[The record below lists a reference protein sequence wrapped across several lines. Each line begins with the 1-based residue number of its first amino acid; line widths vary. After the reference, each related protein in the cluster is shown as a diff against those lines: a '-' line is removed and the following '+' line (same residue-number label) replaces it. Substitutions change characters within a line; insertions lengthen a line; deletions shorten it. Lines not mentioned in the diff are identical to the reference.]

1 MEEVREFIEKV
12 DSASPAPGGGA
23 VAAYTSS
30 LAVALTR
37 MAINI
42 SMKRKSFANYEEK
55 EQKYVLD
62 LMAKLKIIE
71 DEMYLLKDK
80 DVETFNEYMV
90 AYRSKDQNEINRM
103 TLECFKLPKKLNELI
118 NESLEIISLLEKYVV
133 SSVMSDYK
141 MSLLMLSSM
150 IDCCNENM
158 LINLK
163 WIEEESVK
171 KEYETI
177 KEINKIWL
185 GKIKEKKNSWEEK

>member
-1 MEEVREFIEKV
+1 MEEVKEFIEKV

-37 MAINI
+37 MAVNI
-42 SMKRKSFANYEEK
+42 SMKRKSFSNYQEE
-55 EQKYVLD
+55 EQNYVRD

-71 DEMYLLKDK
+71 DKMYELKDK

-90 AYRSKDQNEINRM
+90 AYRSKDQKEIDRM
-103 TLECFKLPKKLNELI
+103 TLECFKLPKNLNELI
-118 NESLEIISLLEKYVV
+118 IDSLELIFALEKYVV

-150 IDCCNENM
+150 FDCCNENM

-163 WIEEESVK
+163 WIEDKDVI
-171 KEYETI
+171 ETYKNI
-177 KEINKIWL
+177 REVSLSWMNKIND
-185 GKIKEKKNSWEEK
+185 KKKSWEE

>member
-1 MEEVREFIEKV
+1 MEEVKEFIEKV

-37 MAINI
+37 MAVNI
-42 SMKRKSFANYEEK
+42 SMKRKSFSNHQEEEQNY
-55 EQKYVLD
+55 VRD

-71 DEMYLLKDK
+71 DKMYELKDK

-90 AYRSKDQNEINRM
+90 AYRSKDQKEIDRM
-103 TLECFKLPKKLNELI
+103 TLECFKLPKNLNELI
-118 NESLEIISLLEKYVV
+118 IDSLELIFALEKYVV

-150 IDCCNENM
+150 FDCCNENM

-163 WIEEESVK
+163 WIEDKDVQ
-171 KEYETI
+171 ETYKNI
-177 KEINKIWL
+177 REVSLSWINKIND
-185 GKIKEKKNSWEEK
+185 KKKSWEE

>member
-1 MEEVREFIEKV
+1 MEEVKEFIEKV

-37 MAINI
+37 MAVNI
-42 SMKRKSFANYEEK
+42 SMKRKSFSNYQEE
-55 EQKYVLD
+55 EQNYVRD

-71 DEMYLLKDK
+71 DKMYELKDK

-90 AYRSKDQNEINRM
+90 AYRLKDQKEIDRM
-103 TLECFKLPKKLNELI
+103 TLECFKLPKNLNELI
-118 NESLEIISLLEKYVV
+118 IDSLELIFALEKYVV

-150 IDCCNENM
+150 FDCCNENM

-163 WIEEESVK
+163 WIEDKDVI
-171 KEYETI
+171 ETYKNI
-177 KEINKIWL
+177 RKMSLSWINKIND
-185 GKIKEKKNSWEEK
+185 KKKSWEE

>member
-37 MAINI
+37 MAVNI
-42 SMKRKSFANYEEK
+42 SMKRKSFSNYLEE
-55 EQKYVLD
+55 ERNLVLD
-62 LMAKLKIIE
+62 LMAKLKEIE
-71 DEMYLLKDK
+71 DNMYELKEK

-90 AYRSKDQNEINRM
+90 AYRSKVQEDIDRM
-103 TLECFKLPKKLNELI
+103 TLECFRLPKKLNELI
-118 NESLEIISLLEKYVV
+118 IEALDIIFALEKYVV

-141 MSLLMLSSM
+141 MSLLMIISM
-150 IDCCNENM
+150 LDCCNENM

-163 WIEEESVK
+163 YIEDNSVLEEYK
-171 KEYETI
+171 AIRETSLTW
-177 KEINKIWL
+177 INKIN
-185 GKIKEKKNSWEEK
+185 EKKKTWEE

>member
-1 MEEVREFIEKV
+1 MEEVKEFIEKV

-37 MAINI
+37 MAVNI
-42 SMKRKSFANYEEK
+42 SMKRKSFSNYLEE
-55 EQKYVLD
+55 EQNYVRD

-71 DEMYLLKDK
+71 DKMYELKDK

-90 AYRSKDQNEINRM
+90 AYRSKDQKEIDRM
-103 TLECFKLPKKLNELI
+103 TLECFKLPKNLNELI
-118 NESLEIISLLEKYVV
+118 IDSLELIFALEKYVV

-150 IDCCNENM
+150 FDCCNENM

-163 WIEEESVK
+163 WIEDKDVQ
-171 KEYETI
+171 ETYKNI
-177 KEINKIWL
+177 REVSLSWINKIND
-185 GKIKEKKNSWEEK
+185 KKKSWEE

>member
-1 MEEVREFIEKV
+1 MEEVKEFIEKV

-37 MAINI
+37 MAVNI
-42 SMKRKSFANYEEK
+42 SMKRKSFSNYQEE
-55 EQKYVLD
+55 EQNRVRD

-71 DEMYLLKDK
+71 DKMYELKDK

-90 AYRSKDQNEINRM
+90 AYRSKDQKEIDRM
-103 TLECFKLPKKLNELI
+103 TLECFKLPKNLNELI
-118 NESLEIISLLEKYVV
+118 IDSLELIFALEKYVV

-150 IDCCNENM
+150 FECCNENM

-163 WIEEESVK
+163 WIEDKDVQ
-171 KEYETI
+171 ETYKNI
-177 KEINKIWL
+177 REVSLSWINKIND
-185 GKIKEKKNSWEEK
+185 KKKSWEE

>member
-37 MAINI
+37 MAVNI
-42 SMKRKSFANYEEK
+42 SMKRKSFSNYLEE
-55 EQKYVLD
+55 ERNRVLD
-62 LMAKLKIIE
+62 LMAKLKEIE
-71 DEMYLLKDK
+71 DNMYELKEK

-90 AYRSKDQNEINRM
+90 AYRSKVQEDIDRM
-103 TLECFKLPKKLNELI
+103 TLECFRLPKKLNELI
-118 NESLEIISLLEKYVV
+118 IEALDIIFALEKYVV

-141 MSLLMLSSM
+141 MSLLMIISM
-150 IDCCNENM
+150 LDCCNENM

-163 WIEEESVK
+163 YIEDNSVLEEYK
-171 KEYETI
+171 AIRETSLTW
-177 KEINKIWL
+177 INKIN
-185 GKIKEKKNSWEEK
+185 EKKKTWEE

>member
-1 MEEVREFIEKV
+1 MEEVKEFIEKV

-37 MAINI
+37 MAVNI
-42 SMKRKSFANYEEK
+42 SMKRKSFSNYQEE
-55 EQKYVLD
+55 EQNYVRD

-71 DEMYLLKDK
+71 DKMYELKDK

-90 AYRSKDQNEINRM
+90 AYRSKDQKEIDRM
-103 TLECFKLPKKLNELI
+103 TLECFKLPKNLNELI
-118 NESLEIISLLEKYVV
+118 IDSLELIFALEKYVV

-150 IDCCNENM
+150 FDCCNENM

-163 WIEEESVK
+163 WIEDKDVQ
-171 KEYETI
+171 ETYKNI
-177 KEINKIWL
+177 REVSLFWINKMND
-185 GKIKEKKNSWEEK
+185 KKKSWEE

>member
-1 MEEVREFIEKV
+1 MEEVKEFIEKV

-37 MAINI
+37 MAVNI
-42 SMKRKSFANYEEK
+42 SMKRKSFSNYKEE
-55 EQKYVLD
+55 EQNRVRD

-71 DEMYLLKDK
+71 DKMYELKDK

-90 AYRSKDQNEINRM
+90 AYRSKDQKEIDRM
-103 TLECFKLPKKLNELI
+103 TLECFKLPKNLNELI
-118 NESLEIISLLEKYVV
+118 IDSLELIFALEKYVV

-150 IDCCNENM
+150 FDCCNENM

-163 WIEEESVK
+163 WIEDKDVQ
-171 KEYETI
+171 ETYKNI
-177 KEINKIWL
+177 REVSLSWINKIND
-185 GKIKEKKNSWEEK
+185 KKKSWEE

>member
-1 MEEVREFIEKV
+1 MEEVKEFIEKV

-37 MAINI
+37 MAVNI
-42 SMKRKSFANYEEK
+42 SMKRKSFSNYQEE
-55 EQKYVLD
+55 EQNHVRD

-71 DEMYLLKDK
+71 DKMYELKDK

-90 AYRSKDQNEINRM
+90 AYRSKDQKEIDRM
-103 TLECFKLPKKLNELI
+103 TLECFKLPKNLNELI
-118 NESLEIISLLEKYVV
+118 IDSLELIFALEKYVV

-150 IDCCNENM
+150 FDCCNENM

-163 WIEEESVK
+163 WIEDKDVQ
-171 KEYETI
+171 ETYKNI
-177 KEINKIWL
+177 REVSLSWINKIND
-185 GKIKEKKNSWEEK
+185 KKKSWEE

>member
-37 MAINI
+37 MAVNI
-42 SMKRKSFANYEEK
+42 SMKRKSFSNYAKEE
-55 EQKYVLD
+55 QDYVLD

-71 DEMYLLKDK
+71 DNMYELKDL
-80 DVETFNEYMV
+80 DVETFNNYMV
-90 AYRSKDQNEINRM
+90 AYRSKVQEEIDRM
-103 TLECFKLPKKLNELI
+103 TLECFRLPKKLNQLIIDALELI
-118 NESLEIISLLEKYVV
+118 FALEKYVV

-141 MSLLMLSSM
+141 MSLIMLFSM
-150 IDCCNENM
+150 FDCCNENM

-163 WIEEESVK
+163 WIEDKSVQEEYK
-171 KEYETI
+171 NIRETSI
-177 KEINKIWL
+177 AWMNKIN
-185 GKIKEKKNSWEEK
+185 EKKKSLEE

>member
-1 MEEVREFIEKV
+1 MEEVKEFIEKV

-37 MAINI
+37 MAVNI
-42 SMKRKSFANYEEK
+42 SMKRKSFSNYQEE
-55 EQKYVLD
+55 EQNYVRD

-71 DEMYLLKDK
+71 DKMYELKDK

-90 AYRSKDQNEINRM
+90 AYRSKDQKEIDRM
-103 TLECFKLPKKLNELI
+103 TLECFKLPKNLNELI
-118 NESLEIISLLEKYVV
+118 IDSLELIFALEKYVV

-150 IDCCNENM
+150 FDCCNENM

-163 WIEEESVK
+163 WIEDKDVQ
-171 KEYETI
+171 ETYKNI
-177 KEINKIWL
+177 REVSLLWINKIND
-185 GKIKEKKNSWEEK
+185 KKKSWEE

>member
-37 MAINI
+37 MAVNI
-42 SMKRKSFANYEEK
+42 SMKRKSFSNYQEE
-55 EQKYVLD
+55 EQNRVRD

-71 DEMYLLKDK
+71 DKMYELKDK

-90 AYRSKDQNEINRM
+90 AYRSKDQKEIDRM
-103 TLECFKLPKKLNELI
+103 TLECFKLPKNLNELI
-118 NESLEIISLLEKYVV
+118 IDSLELIFALEKYVV

-150 IDCCNENM
+150 FDCCNENM

-163 WIEEESVK
+163 WIEDKDVQ
-171 KEYETI
+171 ETYKNI
-177 KEINKIWL
+177 REVSLSWINKIND
-185 GKIKEKKNSWEEK
+185 KKKSWEE

>member
-1 MEEVREFIEKV
+1 MEEVKEFIEKV

-37 MAINI
+37 MAVNI
-42 SMKRKSFANYEEK
+42 SMKRKSFSNYQEE
-55 EQKYVLD
+55 EQNYVRD

-71 DEMYLLKDK
+71 DKMYELKDK

-90 AYRSKDQNEINRM
+90 AYRSKDQKEIDRM
-103 TLECFKLPKKLNELI
+103 TLECFKLPKNLNELI
-118 NESLEIISLLEKYVV
+118 IDSLELIFALEKYVV

-150 IDCCNENM
+150 FECCNENM

-163 WIEEESVK
+163 WIEDKDVQ
-171 KEYETI
+171 ETYKNI
-177 KEINKIWL
+177 REVSLSWINKIND
-185 GKIKEKKNSWEEK
+185 KKKSWEE

>member
-37 MAINI
+37 MAVNI
-42 SMKRKSFANYEEK
+42 SMKRKSFSNYQEE
-55 EQKYVLD
+55 EQNYVRD

-71 DEMYLLKDK
+71 DKMYELKDK

-90 AYRSKDQNEINRM
+90 AYRSKDQKEIDRM
-103 TLECFKLPKKLNELI
+103 TLECFKLPKNLNELI
-118 NESLEIISLLEKYVV
+118 IDSLELIFALEKYVV

-150 IDCCNENM
+150 FECCNENM

-163 WIEEESVK
+163 WIEDKDVQ
-171 KEYETI
+171 ETYKNI
-177 KEINKIWL
+177 REVSLSWINKIND
-185 GKIKEKKNSWEEK
+185 KKKSWEE

>member
-1 MEEVREFIEKV
+1 MEEVKEFIEKV

-37 MAINI
+37 MAVNI
-42 SMKRKSFANYEEK
+42 SMKRKSFSNYQEE
-55 EQKYVLD
+55 EQNYVRD

-71 DEMYLLKDK
+71 DKMYELKDK

-90 AYRSKDQNEINRM
+90 AYRSKDQKEIDRM
-103 TLECFKLPKKLNELI
+103 TLECFKLPKNLNELI
-118 NESLEIISLLEKYVV
+118 IDSLELIFALEKYVV

-150 IDCCNENM
+150 FECCNENM

-163 WIEEESVK
+163 WIEDKDVQ
-171 KEYETI
+171 ETYKNI
-177 KEINKIWL
+177 REVSLSWINKIND
-185 GKIKEKKNSWEEK
+185 KKKTWEE